1 MSRSRGSASVM
12 PITGSTFAIVT
23 EEAVTPQKDPSNFRT
38 VMRKRFRSYS
48 VQVAIVCLVI
58 FDALLV
64 LTELMLDL
72 KIIQPDKENFV
83 AKVFYY
89 LSTTILTFFLV
100 EIALKLYVF
109 HKEFLSHKFEILD
122 VVVVFVSLALD
133 ITIMFQVHNFKVLRL
148 VILFRLWRVA
158 RIMNGMIISV
168 KTHSDR
174 EISKLKLINHQLAM
188 KIQLLETSYTE
199 KEQEIERLN
208 KRLRELG
215 VLE

>member
-1 MSRSRGSASVM
+1 MKGGSEGK
-12 PITGSTFAIVT
+12 PG
-23 EEAVTPQKDPSNFRT
+23 E
-38 VMRKRFRSYS
+38 
-48 VQVAIVCLVI
+48 VAIVCLVI